1 LVRIED
7 KELYTPLHGAF
18 NASNLLAVYAV
29 CALLGFDKEE
39 VTVAMSQLKPVEGR
53 FNVVMGSD
61 KVLAIVDFAH
71 TPDAL
76 KNVYEA
82 IAQLRTKNERLITVL
97 GCGGD
102 RDQTKRPEMGKIAAE
117 QSDVV
122 IFTSD
127 NPRNEDPL
135 RIIDHMN
142 EGVSIDLKRKVL
154 VQPDRLEALKMA
166 VTLAQPNDILL
177 VAGKGHEKYQE
188 IGGQRFD
195 FDDLKIV
202 KELLNA

>member
-1 LVRIED
+1 
-7 KELYTPLHGAF
+7 
-18 NASNLLAVYAV
+18 
-29 CALLGFDKEE
+29 
-39 VTVAMSQLKPVEGR
+39 M
-53 FNVVMGSD
+53 
-61 KVLAIVDFAH
+61 
-71 TPDAL
+71 
-76 KNVYEA
+76 
-82 IAQLRTKNERLITVL
+82 L

-142 EGVSIDLKRKVL
+142 EGDSIDLKRKVL